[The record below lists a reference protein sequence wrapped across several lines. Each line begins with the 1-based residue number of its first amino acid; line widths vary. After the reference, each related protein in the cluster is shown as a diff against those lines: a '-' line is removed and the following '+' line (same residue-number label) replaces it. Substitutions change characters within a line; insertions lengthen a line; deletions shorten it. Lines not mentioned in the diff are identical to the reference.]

1 MQIGTALNYGN
12 VNDRITIQL
21 LNGKIVN
28 AIASNEINSSKVFV
42 IQLEQEYFAW
52 SETPPQTVL
61 QKSEGIQIIP
71 KELAVIEEEQIL
83 PFQVLFSP
91 NSQLGGDRNQLI
103 LYSSENIIKGGINNV
118 GQQQY
123 IAVWQEPGQII
134 RDANGSQAIIPIPN
148 LDYSW
153 LGFGILGAV
162 VHPQIP
168 EANRT
173 TSTEGENLPF
183 DFDVPLYPI
192 FYERSYQD
200 REGVTTTE
208 QEEEG
213 YSYSQIETYN
223 YRHIKGGN
231 SLDPTPS
238 IFSLNVVCNFTTS
251 GAFETQTYSRETR
264 CSYLK
269 TISETLEKPIEVW
282 FNGTLYQ
289 GNRTETYTETY
300 DYQLTPALFN
310 TSTSFRCTLLGGDPL
325 FGFYQWQ
332 EVSNTS
338 ANWSGETTTLD
349 RTYTK
354 TISEPE
360 WQRPITPSYSRPQHH
375 SYNNQTTETIYY
387 PVPSETWSVPVG
399 SFFLFEVPATETQT
413 ITSTITESY
422 TTVTPL
428 LLSGDGN
435 SALFKETQSTLDKQF
450 TSNRDRSIPKF
461 LRDNSTEFPTA
472 TSHTETTIVEKTETE
487 TFSLYNNG
495 VISTINTEDAWVF
508 KVKTTQTL
516 SLGSLTLSND
526 DDTPIL
532 KAKIN
537 RAVSQSEAAS
547 QIAYRKEENKVAETI
562 EYFDSQLI
570 PVPWWDTI
578 EFRPIYAFSGDKR
591 YRGVLLSY
599 SYEDEPDEQI
609 SIEIMRSVLSITL
622 DLEEVEFYPVGL
634 AEPGE
639 IVIVPQDNCAVL
651 LRDILLSVENKIY
664 CNLINDLLFFA
675 KSVENNLEASE
686 QITEVYSIGFTVI
699 QDAPEQGIFIPITGA
714 ETVLGIS
721 YFPI

>member
-12 VNDRITIQL
+12 ANDRITIQFP
-21 LNGKIVN
+21 NGKIVN

-42 IQLEQEYFAW
+42 VQLEQEYYAW

-71 KELAVIEEEQIL
+71 RALAVTEEEQIL

-91 NSQLGGDRNQLI
+91 NSQLGGDRNQLV

-134 RDANGSQAIIPIPN
+134 RDANGSQAIIAIPN

-162 VHPQIP
+162 AYPQIP

-173 TSTEGENLPF
+173 TSTERENLPF

-231 SLDPTPS
+231 ALDPTPS
-238 IFSLNVVCNFTTS
+238 IFSLNVVCNFATS
-251 GAFETQTYSRETR
+251 GAFETQTYTRETSL
-264 CSYLK
+264 SYLK
-269 TISETLEKPIEVW
+269 TISETLEKPVEVW

-300 DYQLTPALFN
+300 DYQLTPAIFSS
-310 TSTSFRCTLLGGDPL
+310 STSFRCTLIGGDPI

-338 ANWSGETTTLD
+338 ANWSGETTTID
-349 RTYTK
+349 RTYEK
-354 TISEPE
+354 NISEPE

-375 SYNNQTTETIYY
+375 SYNDRTTETVSYSI
-387 PVPSETWSVPVG
+387 PSETWSIPVG
-399 SFFLFEVPATETQT
+399 SFFLFEVPATETQQ
-413 ITSTITESY
+413 ISSTITESK
-422 TTVTPL
+422 TTLYPL

-435 SALFKETQSTLDKQF
+435 SALFLETQSTKIERF
-450 TSNRDRSIPKF
+450 TSNRDRFIPKF
-461 LRDNSTEFPTA
+461 LRDNSTEFPDI
-472 TSHTETTIVEKTETE
+472 TSHTETTIIDRTQIN

-495 VISTINTEDAWVF
+495 VISTINIDDAWVF
-508 KVKTTQTL
+508 KINTTEEL
-516 SLGSLTLSND
+516 SLGSITLSND

-537 RAVSQSEAAS
+537 KA
-547 QIAYRKEENKVAETI
+547 IAYRKEEDKIAETI
-562 EYFDSQLI
+562 DYFDTQLI
-570 PVPWWDTI
+570 PIPWWDSI

-599 SYEDEPDEQI
+599 SFFDEPDEQI

-622 DLEEVEFYPVGL
+622 DLEEIEFYPVGL
-634 AEPGE
+634 TSPGE
-639 IVIVPQDNCAVL
+639 ILIVPQDNCAIL
-651 LRDILLSVENKIY
+651 LRDILLSEKNKIY
-664 CNLINDLLFFA
+664 CNLVGDLLYFA
-675 KSVENNLEASE
+675 KSVVSNLEATE
-686 QITEVYSIGFTVI
+686 QVTEVYSIGFSVI
-699 QDAPEQGIFIPITGA
+699 QEAPETGVFVPVTGV
-714 ETVLGIS
+714 EKVLGIS
-721 YFPI
+721 YFPS

>member
-12 VNDRITIQL
+12 TNDRITIQL
-21 LNGKIVN
+21 PNGKVVN

-42 IQLEQEYFAW
+42 LQLDQQYFAW
-52 SETPPQTVL
+52 SETPPQVVL

-71 KELAVIEEEQIL
+71 KKLAVTEEEQIL

-91 NSQLGGDRNQLI
+91 NVQLGGDRNQLVI
-103 LYSSENIIKGGINNV
+103 YSSENVIRGGINNV

-123 IAVWQEPGQII
+123 IAAWQEPGQII

-153 LGFGILGAV
+153 LGFGIFGAV
-162 VHPQIP
+162 VYPQIP
-168 EANRT
+168 EVNRT

-200 REGVTTTE
+200 REGITTTE

-231 SLDPTPS
+231 ALDPTPS
-238 IFSLNVVCNFTTS
+238 IFSLNVVCNFATS
-251 GAFETQTYSRETR
+251 GVIETQTYSRETSL
-264 CSYLK
+264 SYLK
-269 TISETLEKPIEVW
+269 TISEALEKPIEVW

-300 DYQLTPALFN
+300 DYQLTPAIFSS
-310 TSTSFRCTLLGGDPL
+310 STSFRCSLIGGDPI
-325 FGFYQWQ
+325 FGFYLW
-332 EVSNTS
+332 EEISNTS
-338 ANWSGETTTLD
+338 ANWSGETTTLN
-349 RTYTK
+349 RTYEK
-354 TISEPE
+354 NISEPE

-375 SYNNQTTETIYY
+375 SYNNQTTETISYSI
-387 PVPSETWSVPVG
+387 PGQTWSIPVG

-413 ITSTITESY
+413 ISTTITESK

-435 SALFKETQSTLDKQF
+435 TALFLETQSTLDTQF

-461 LRDNSTEFPTA
+461 LRDNSTEFPDT
-472 TSHTETTIVEKTETE
+472 TSHTETTIVDRTETH

-495 VISTINTEDAWVF
+495 VISTINTDDAWVF
-508 KVKTTQTL
+508 KVNTTENL
-516 SLGSLTLSND
+516 NLGSLTLKND
-526 DDTPIL
+526 DDTPFL
-532 KAKIN
+532 QAKIN
-537 RAVSQSEAAS
+537 KA
-547 QIAYRKEENKVAETI
+547 IAYRKEENKVSETI
-562 EYFDSQLI
+562 DYFDTQLI

-599 SYEDEPDEQI
+599 SYEDEPGEQI
-609 SIEIMRSVLSITL
+609 SIEIVRSVLSITL
-622 DLEEVEFYPVGL
+622 DLEEVEFYPVGC

-639 IVIVPQDNCAVL
+639 IVIVPQDNCSVL
-651 LRDILLSVENKIY
+651 LRDILLSEENKIY
-664 CNLINDLLFFA
+664 CNLINDFLFFA
-675 KSVENNLEASE
+675 KSVENNKIASE
-686 QITEVYSIGFTVI
+686 QNTEVYSIGFTVI
-699 QDAPEQGIFIPITGA
+699 QEAPEQGIFIPITGA

-721 YFPI
+721 YFPT